1 MRIRQNTGIPHDKV
15 LKKLREM
22 NQKRTPVREEWDRV
36 LAREI
41 IDYAIELTS
50 KYNLYVAVG
59 NPKGIRNI
67 ASRQYSR
74 GRKYRGMIHKWAFQR
89 IISSIEHGF
98 SQLGWSTG
106 KIGSR
111 FLAVYEGRT
120 SITCSMCGQRGIR
133 PKQSLFICHS
143 CGHRTNADKNG
154 AINIARRM
162 IRLTP
167 DLRDEHKGLGRWIYS
182 IRKQPSSQAAR
193 GSKHASK
200 RKSKLS
206 KRSPASSDGE
216 SAVVRYVQMD
226 LCSSGDGTVL
236 SDEDPAVGKAAET
249 SSVTRHLDSPRS
261 GVSGS
266 KEQRTE
272 ATFRKKSHALMKSD
286 NARAT
291 LKRLDGSEVSDDSHE
306 LGRTQKLQ
314 AECEFHSLVRRDKRA
329 P

>member
-1 MRIRQNTGIPHDKV
+1 M
-15 LKKLREM
+15 
-22 NQKRTPVREEWDRV
+22 
-36 LAREI
+36 
-41 IDYAIELTS
+41 
-50 KYNLYVAVG
+50 
-59 NPKGIRNI
+59 
-67 ASRQYSR
+67 
-74 GRKYRGMIHKWAFQR
+74 
-89 IISSIEHGF
+89 EHGF

-106 KIGSR
+106 RLGSR

-167 DLRDEHKGLGRWIYS
+167 DLRDEHNGLGRWVYS
-182 IRKQPSSQAAR
+182 IRKKPSSKAAR
-193 GSKHASK
+193 RSQHASK

-206 KRSPASSDGE
+206 KRSPALSEGE
-216 SAVVRYVQMD
+216 SAVVRYVQLD
-226 LCSSGDGTVL
+226 LYSTGDRAVM
-236 SDEDPAVGKAAET
+236 SDEDPAVEKAAET
-249 SSVTRHLDSPRS
+249 LSVTRHLDSPRS
-261 GVSGS
+261 GVSGLR
-266 KEQRTE
+266 EQRKE
-272 ATFRKKSHALMKSD
+272 ASFRNRSHVPMKSD

-291 LKRLDGSEVSDDSHE
+291 LKHLDESEVSNDSHG

-314 AECEFHSLVRRDKRA
+314 TEHEFHSPIRRDERT